1 MRIDKEKEVC
11 GTMKPI
17 YDSWDRAY
25 KSVFGALRRNAP
37 CTFTI
42 CLPKSQKLDSNPML
56 VMFRVG
62 LKERFIPMNTV
73 YESGD
78 EIYYSAT
85 ASANIPGV
93 HYYYFAFMSDGR
105 WTYIKKASGH
115 LGVFQEGELFQLT
128 VFDEHFETPDFLKGG
143 VMYQIFPDRFC
154 KSGLIHENVP
164 SDRVFREDW
173 GGTPLYRPD
182 ENGHVW
188 NNDYFGGDLAGIVG
202 KLPYLESLGVTCIYL
217 NPIFEAHEN
226 HRYNTANYR
235 KVDPLLGTN
244 EDFRNLCAEAARFG
258 ISVILDGVFSHTG
271 ADSIYFNKF
280 SRYPGN
286 GAYNTPESP
295 YYKWYSFQN
304 YPDTYESWWGID
316 TLPNVHEN
324 APDYT
329 DYICGRGGVLEY
341 WLSQG
346 AAGFRL
352 DVADELPN
360 EFLENLHDCVKG
372 YDNDKMIIGEVWE
385 DASNKEAYGE
395 KRRYLLGSQLDSVM
409 NYPFRTAIMRY
420 LGGESAES
428 FAEAIMTILE
438 NYPKPTVDVLMNFV
452 STHDIERAITVLGG
466 EPANGRGK
474 DWMADRRLTPEEYA
488 RGKAKLKCA
497 MALQFFLPGVP
508 SIYYGDEA
516 GLEGYIDPFNR
527 RCFPWGN
534 EDMELVE
541 YTRLLSKIRKSSKA
555 FADGRLKFL
564 KLTEDYVIFARYRE
578 QRQKAMVIAV
588 NRTDHPVT
596 IDVNAERF
604 SHSYTA
610 FSLVYGSAYE
620 GVLTVAP
627 YDFAAADVEL

>member
-1 MRIDKEKEVC
+1 
-11 GTMKPI
+11 MKPI

-25 KSVFGALRRNAP
+25 KSIFGAIRRNEP

-42 CLPKSQKLDSNPML
+42 CLPKSTKLDSNPML
-56 VMFRVG
+56 VLFRVG
-62 LKERFIPMNTV
+62 MKERFVPMNTV
-73 YESGD
+73 YESGG
-78 EIYYSAT
+78 EVFYSAT
-85 ASANIPGV
+85 CSANIPGV
-93 HYYYFAFMSDGR
+93 HYYYFAYMSDR
-105 WTYIKKASGH
+105 EWHYIKKTAGH
-115 LGVFQEGELFQLT
+115 EGTLQDGTLFQLT
-128 VFDEHFETPDFLKGG
+128 IYDEHFETPDFLKGG

-154 KSGLIHENVP
+154 KSGKLHENVP
-164 SDRVFREDW
+164 TDRVIREDW
-173 GGTPLYRPD
+173 GGTPLYKPD
-182 ENGHVW
+182 QNGHVW
-188 NNDYFGGDLAGIVG
+188 NNDYFGGDLEGIIQ
-202 KLPYLESLGVTCIYL
+202 KLPYLHDLGVTCIYL

-235 KVDPLLGTN
+235 KVDSLLGTN
-244 EDFRNLCAEAARFG
+244 QDFSRLCSEAARLG

-280 SRYPGN
+280 NRYAQN

-304 YPDTYESWWGID
+304 YPDTYEAWWGID

-324 APDYT
+324 EPDYT

-360 EFLENLHDCVKG
+360 EFLEHLHDCVKG
-372 YDNDKMIIGEVWE
+372 YDSDKIIIGEVWE

-420 LGGESAES
+420 LGGCSPYAFREE
-428 FAEAIMTILE
+428 IMTILE
-438 NYPKPTVDVLMNFV
+438 NYPKPVVDVLMNFV
-452 STHDIERAITVLGG
+452 STHDIDRAITVLGG
-466 EPANGRGK
+466 ETANGRSK
-474 DWMADRRLTPEEYA
+474 EWMAERRLSPAEYE

-516 GLEGYIDPFNR
+516 GLEGYGDPFNR
-527 RCFPWGN
+527 RCFPWGH
-534 EDMELVE
+534 EDRDLIE
-541 YTRLLSKIRKSSKA
+541 YTKELSRIRKMSKA
-555 FADGRLKFL
+555 FVDGRMKFL
-564 KLTEDYVIFARYRE
+564 ALRDDYVIFARYRE
-578 QRQKAMVIAV
+578 SRQKAMVITV
-588 NRTDHPVT
+588 NRSDHEIV
-596 IDVNAERF
+596 IDTENENLKY
-604 SHSYTA
+604 SYTT
-610 FSLVYGSAYE
+610 FNIVHGESEGGKIKIEPYG
-620 GVLTVAP
+620 
-627 YDFAAADVEL
+627 FAAAAVEL